1 MTSVASA
8 GGAGA
13 IVVTSSTPIWYITRA
28 TGLVSIVLL
37 TVTMALGLL
46 STVRFDAATWPRYI
60 TGALHRNLSLV
71 ALVFTGLHIITAVA
85 DSYTPISL
93 PDVVIPF
100 ISPYRPFWLGLGTVA
115 FDLMIALIVTSLV
128 RTRLGYR
135 SWRLMHWSVYLCWPV
150 AVIHG
155 LGTGTDTRTRWV
167 LWLTCAC
174 VALVV
179 GLIIW
184 RLAQG
189 WPSNPGVRA
198 ASAVALAIILLVSGV
213 WLANGP
219 LQPGWSKQA
228 GTPPSPLGLAAQA
241 QTPAPASGEETP

>member
-8 GGAGA
+8 GGAGV
-13 IVVTSSTPIWYITRA
+13 IVITSSSPIWYITRA

-37 TVTMALGLL
+37 TGTMALGLL
-46 STVRFDAATWPRYI
+46 SAVRFDAATWPRYI
-60 TGALHRNLSLV
+60 TGALHRNLSFV
-71 ALVFTGLHIITAVA
+71 ALVFLGLHIITAVA

-100 ISPYRPFWLGLGTVA
+100 ISSYRPFWLGLGSIA
-115 FDLMIALIVTSLV
+115 FDLMIALIITSLV

-135 SWRLMHWSVYLCWPV
+135 SWRLVHWGVYLCWPV

-155 LGTGTDTRTRWV
+155 LGIGTDTRTRWV
-167 LWLTCAC
+167 LSLTCAC

-189 WPSNPGVRA
+189 WPSNAGVRA
-198 ASAVALAIILLVSGV
+198 ASALTLAIALLVSGV

-219 LQPGWSKQA
+219 LQPGWAKRA
-228 GTPPSPLGLAAQA
+228 GTPS
-241 QTPAPASGEETP
+241 PASVKGTP